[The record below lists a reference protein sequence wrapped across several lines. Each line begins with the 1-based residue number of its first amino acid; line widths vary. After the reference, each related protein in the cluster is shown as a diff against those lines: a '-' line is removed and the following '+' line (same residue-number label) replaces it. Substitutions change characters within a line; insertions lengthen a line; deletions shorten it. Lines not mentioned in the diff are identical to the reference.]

1 MNQKEVLETLKKLAV
16 DAGTIIMKIYGT
28 DFIVDYKEDESP
40 LTMADRQANDCIVKK
55 LNERFPECA
64 ILSEEMK
71 DDKARRQNEYCF
83 IVDPLD
89 GTKEFVK
96 RNGQFTVNIALV
108 YKNRPLVGVVYV
120 PVTKDLYFASAQEGS
135 FKKDGET
142 GEVNKLGVSDKQNHL
157 IWVGSKSHS
166 SEKEERLTIQHKAQI
181 DEVITAGSSLKG
193 CLVAEGRAD
202 VYYRFGLTCEWDTA
216 AMHCI
221 AEYAGAVVRQMDHSD
236 LLYNR
241 ENTLNEKGFYI
252 VNRKENVWDLEI

>member
-1 MNQKEVLETLKKLAV
+1 MNQKEVLDTLKKLAV
-16 DAGTIIMKIYGT
+16 EAGKIIMEIYGT
-28 DFIVDYKEDESP
+28 DFEVDYKEDESP
-40 LTMADRQANDCIVKK
+40 LTMADKQANDCIVKK
-55 LNERFPECA
+55 LMEQFPECA
-64 ILSEEMK
+64 VLSEEMK
-71 DDKARRQNEYCF
+71 DDKARRQKDYCF

-108 YKNRPLVGVVYV
+108 YKQNPVVGVIYV
-120 PVTKDLYFASAQEGS
+120 PVTKDLYFASVEEGS
-135 FKKDGET
+135 FKQDGAT
-142 GEVNKLGVSDKQNHL
+142 GEVRKLQVSDKTEHL

-166 SEKEERLTIQHKAQI
+166 SEKEENLIQKHQAQI
-181 DEVITAGSSLKG
+181 EEVISAGSSLKG
-193 CLVAEGRAD
+193 CLVAEQRAD

-221 AEYAGAVVRQMDHSD
+221 AEQAGAVVKQMDHTE

-252 VNRKENVWDLEI
+252 VNRKENVW